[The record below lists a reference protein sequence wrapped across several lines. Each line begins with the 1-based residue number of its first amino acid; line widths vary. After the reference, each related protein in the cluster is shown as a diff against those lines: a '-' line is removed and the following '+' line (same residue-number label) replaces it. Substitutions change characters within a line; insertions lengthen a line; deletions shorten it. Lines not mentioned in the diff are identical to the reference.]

1 MKAETDPWKVWA
13 SRADAW
19 RLIPRLLILVYYVFS
34 IKAWWFVVEWFMA
47 YDFAALESEIVA
59 LAVVGFP
66 AVILGVIT
74 TVLGSLTN
82 NYFRTGG
89 SQPPT

>member
-1 MKAETDPWKVWA
+1 MKPEADPWRVWA
-13 SRADAW
+13 GRADAW
-19 RLIPRLLILVYYVFS
+19 RLIPRLLILTYYVFS
-34 IKAWWFVVEWFMA
+34 IWAWWFVVTWFMA
-47 YDFAALESEIVA
+47 YDFASLESEVVA

-82 NYFRTGG
+82 NYFRTG
-89 SQPPT
+89 SSPTP

>member
-1 MKAETDPWKVWA
+1 MGDDADPWILWA
-13 SRADAW
+13 GRADAW
-19 RLIPRLLILVYYVFS
+19 RLIPRVLILVYYVFS
-34 IKAWWFVVEWFMA
+34 IWAWWFVVSWFMS
-47 YDFAALESEIVA
+47 YDFASLESEVVA

-66 AVILGVIT
+66 AIILGVIT

-89 SQPPT
+89 SSPP

>member
-1 MKAETDPWKVWA
+1 MTDEVDPWKVWA

-19 RLIPRLLILVYYVFS
+19 RLIPRILILVYYVFS
-34 IKAWWFVVEWFMA
+34 IWAWQFVVRWFMA
-47 YDFAALESEIVA
+47 YDFAALESEVVA

-66 AVILGVIT
+66 AIILGVIT

-82 NYFRTGG
+82 NYFRTG
-89 SQPPT
+89 SSPPT

>member
-1 MKAETDPWKVWA
+1 MKPELDPWLIWA
-13 SRADAW
+13 ARANAW

-34 IKAWWFVVEWFMA
+34 IWAWWFVVSWFMA
-47 YDFAALESEIVA
+47 YDFAALESEVVA

-66 AVILGVIT
+66 AIILGVIT

-82 NYFRTGG
+82 NYFRTG
-89 SQPPT
+89 SSSPT

>member
-1 MKAETDPWKVWA
+1 MSDEADPWIVWA
-13 SRADAW
+13 GRADAW

-34 IKAWWFVVEWFMA
+34 IRAWWFVVEWFMA
-47 YDFAALESEIVA
+47 YDFAALESEVVA

-66 AVILGVIT
+66 AIILGVIT

-82 NYFRTGG
+82 NYFRTG
-89 SQPPT
+89 SSPPT

>member
-1 MKAETDPWKVWA
+1 MTEPSIDPWILYA
-13 SRADAW
+13 ERANAW
-19 RLIPRLLILVYYVFS
+19 RLIPRILILVYYLFS
-34 IKAWWFVVEWFMA
+34 IHAWYFVVGWFMA
-47 YDFAALESEIVA
+47 YDFAAVENEIVA

-89 SQPPT
+89 PP